1 MRQTF
6 DSLLR
11 VRIPASLAS
20 RLDDMADRSART
32 YSDVAREAIVIGLER
47 LSGRTGSDVPSKAA

>member
-20 RLDDMADRSART
+20 RLDDMANHSART
-32 YSDVAREAIVIGLER
+32 NSDIAREAIVIGLER
-47 LSGRTGSDVPSKAA
+47 LAGRTGGDAPPQAA